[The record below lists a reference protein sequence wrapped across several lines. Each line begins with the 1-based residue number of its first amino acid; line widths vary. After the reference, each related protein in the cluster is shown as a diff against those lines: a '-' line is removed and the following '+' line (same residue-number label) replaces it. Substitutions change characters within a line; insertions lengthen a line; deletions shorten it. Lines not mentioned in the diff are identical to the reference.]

1 MVCFF
6 FICESEILTA
16 IDDFSIQNNPQ
27 KYLVIRFKCGLLGYL
42 GKDIHKYF
50 FIKLDSKKLQWTK
63 IYAQLK
69 CLKISAIYHQNYNYI
84 FLFVS
89 KKHCLKI

>member
-16 IDDFSIQNNPQ
+16 IDDVTIQNNPQ
-27 KYLVIRFKCGLLGYL
+27 KYLVIRFKCGLLGYF

-50 FIKLDSKKLQWTK
+50 FIKLILKK
-63 IYAQLK
+63 YNGLK
-69 CLKISAIYHQNYNYI
+69 SMNN
-84 FLFVS
+84 
-89 KKHCLKI
+89 